1 MEKVFASVRSP
12 LEISVSVVRTSQ
24 SPFPL
29 YAMLPARLQKLKF
42 FKDRTKSKDLLK
54 TKSPNPKFI
63 LFPSRFFANPH
74 QHICKTPMLN
84 QTHILQKSWFSP
96 LLSVFIRIFCDERKN
111 HTATLSS
118 YILSKFLKTK
128 PYPYQ
133 WINIFQKH
141 PFHTMSGSF
150 H

>member
-1 MEKVFASVRSP
+1 M
-12 LEISVSVVRTSQ
+12 
-24 SPFPL
+24 
-29 YAMLPARLQKLKF
+29 
-42 FKDRTKSKDLLK
+42 K
-54 TKSPNPKFI
+54 TNLAHPKFI
-63 LFPSRFFANPH
+63 LFPAAFLP
-74 QHICKTPMLN
+74 
-84 QTHILQKSWFSP
+84 THISTFAKCQRLTNAYFAKELISP
-96 LLSVFIRIFCDERKN
+96 LLSVFFRIFCDERKN

-141 PFHTMSGSF
+141 PFRTMSGSF